1 MRIKTLWVSLLGLC
15 VSICL
20 TACTKEGHSIK
31 VGTIAGPETELMEV
45 AQTVAK
51 QRYNL
56 DVQIVSFA
64 DYNLPN
70 AALAEGSID
79 ANAFQHRP
87 YLDQSMRTHGYRLVS
102 IGKTFIYPMGLYST
116 KIKDLNSLPEKAR
129 VAIPNDPSNGGRAL
143 LLLQKAGIIKL
154 NNNSNDTNYN
164 ITRNDII
171 ENPKNIELV
180 ELDAAQLP
188 RTLNDVD
195 LAAINTNYAL
205 LAKLTPSQDA
215 LLLENGDSP
224 YANLIVARDGD
235 ATRRELQQLV
245 KAFQSHEVLAR
256 AGQLFNGQAAPAW

>member
-1 MRIKTLWVSLLGLC
+1 MRIKALLASLFGLSLG
-15 VSICL
+15 ICL
-20 TACTKEGHSIK
+20 TACNHEGRSVK

-102 IGKTFIYPMGLYST
+102 IGKTFIYPMGLYSK
-116 KIKDLNSLPEKAR
+116 KIKNLQSLPPKAR

-143 LLLQKAGIIKL
+143 LLLQKAGLIQLKD
-154 NNNSNDTNYN
+154 STDYN
-164 ITRNDII
+164 VTRKDITA
-171 ENPKNIELV
+171 NPKQIELV

-188 RTLNDVD
+188 RSLEDVD
-195 LAAINTNYAL
+195 LAAINTNYAM
-205 LAKLTPSQDA
+205 LAKLTPSHDA
-215 LLLENGDSP
+215 LLVENGDSP

-235 ATRRELQQLV
+235 ASRPELKQLV

-256 AGQLFNGQAAPAW
+256 AGQLFNGQAVPAW